1 MSQPAPASLPV
12 VEGTGDTVRLPA
24 NAYMALAPG
33 EAYQPIV
40 PATSAPPE
48 ATRRSVVWGVSLCIV
63 FTVASAYSGLKVG
76 QVMEASIP
84 ISILAIGLAR
94 AYQRRST
101 LLENVI
107 LTGIGGTS
115 GGVVAGAIFTLP
127 ALYTLGLDPHP
138 AQTIFICLAGG
149 CLGVLFLIPLR
160 RYFVRDT
167 HGDFPYPEATAITEV
182 LVTGERGGSQ
192 ARLLLQ
198 ATAVAGVYDFFVTT
212 FQVWRE
218 FVDLQFV
225 PAVKTLADQARMV
238 LAFDAVAFILGLGF
252 VMGLRSSA
260 VLVAGGI
267 LSNLVLVP
275 LIWMI
280 GQQLPDAVYPGTVP
294 IANMTAAQIFR
305 GYVRFIGVGAIA
317 TAGIFGI
324 IKSLRIVAASFGIA
338 ARAFRHGE
346 STGERTD
353 HDLPVQAQLI
363 GVVVAAVTVAAF
375 FGTLLGSP
383 SAVALALLLT
393 LVFSFFFTSVAATA
407 IATIARNPVSG
418 MTMLTVIISSVVLL
432 RFGVSGQSG
441 MFFVM
446 AIAGMVCTALSVSG
460 QTITDLKTGYWL
472 GSTPSA
478 QERVKFLGV
487 IASAAA
493 VGLTIVMLARAFQ
506 FGEAVPGRHARRA
519 RGAAGVDHAG
529 ARPGLH
535 EPAARG
541 LGALQHRRD
550 DRSGDGDAP
559 RAGAG
564 VRPRHVPAARAE
576 PAGAGGGRAVLRGE
590 RPLGTL
596 GSRRPCHARARR
608 HRCVRLHGGRS
619 TWGCPRRGPAA
630 LQLVSRGPGADAVL
644 RSRGHLAVGLARG
657 VLAVRDLPL
666 ATGDQAAVGGGHGL
680 SLPAPARPS
689 ISFPAPAGRR
699 GPTRPRCS
707 RAGSRAPA
715 RIRGRRCPSDSTR

>member
-506 FGEAVPGRHARRA
+506 FGEAVPGDTRAVLAAPQASIMQALVQGFMSRQPVAWVLFSTGAMIAVAMEMLRAPALVFALGMYLPLELNLPALVGGVLSYAVNARSERS
-519 RGAAGVDHAG
+519 GAAGRAMRERGVIVASGFMAG
-529 ARPGLH
+529 GALG
-535 EPAARG
+535 G
-541 LGALQHRRD
+541 VLGAGLRLFSWYRED
-550 DRSGDGDAP
+550 L
-559 RAGAG
+559 
-564 VRPRHVPAARAE
+564 VRTPFFDLEAI
-576 PAGAGGGRAVLRGE
+576 
-590 RPLGTL
+590 
-596 GSRRPCHARARR
+596 S
-608 HRCVRLHGGRS
+608 
-619 TWGCPRRGPAA
+619 
-630 LQLVSRGPGADAVL
+630 QLVS
-644 RSRGHLAVGLARG
+644 LAGF
-657 VLAVRDLPL
+657 
-666 ATGDQAAVGGGHGL
+666 
-680 SLPAPARPS
+680 SLFV
-689 ISFPAPAGRR
+689 IYLWRR
-699 GPTRPRCS
+699 ATRP
-707 RAGSRAPA
+707 
-715 RIRGRRCPSDSTR
+715 PSEEGMD